1 MQRRDHASLSQ
12 LRRALRGFSS
22 APQKHHPTPLSG
34 EGLPPFLVLQVC
46 WSAGRREWMY
56 TWSRSVCVLGRYLS
70 CWKNCSR
77 FLSEIFGR
85 WCANVGNAPSSDS
98 CPICKARF
106 KLQQRPYFDSP
117 LMFPWW
123 ESFHHKSFTKVP
135 MISWAQKH
143 LSAIS
148 LRDVLL
154 RSHTYSHSPARTG
167 GLSCQLRGSFIY
179 KERSPSCLRKTFFL
193 CLFIPFSFFFDIY

>member
-1 MQRRDHASLSQ
+1 MQCRDHASLSQ

-22 APQKHHPTPLSG
+22 APQKHHHTPLSG
-34 EGLPPFLVLQVC
+34 EASHSSWSYRYAGVLWEETGCTQGVGSVY
-46 WSAGRREWMY
+46 WAGI
-56 TWSRSVCVLGRYLS
+56 SPVGRTALD
-70 CWKNCSR
+70 

-85 WCANVGNAPSSDS
+85 RCANVGNAPSSDS

-106 KLQQRPYFDSP
+106 KLKQRPYFDNP

-154 RSHTYSHSPARTG
+154 GSHTYSHSPARTG
-167 GLSCQLRGSFIY
+167 GFSCQLRGSFIY